1 MAQVFL
7 LALFAV
13 LIALAVFVWR
23 ARPQSRINQ
32 AFTAFTFFVA
42 CWILGVA
49 GLQGGWNSN
58 LNAWG
63 RFTFASAGLIPLA
76 FLELTHVYPT
86 KSDWPRRRVRM
97 ALRYIGL
104 GLAIV
109 SLTTPLVVRD
119 NIITPHGLQRESGS
133 LYPLFFLYFMTVWVI
148 AVILLFRKWTA
159 SRGLARAQLQH
170 LGAAIIA
177 SGAGGIATN
186 LFLPL
191 VTGRSTHSW
200 IGPYFGLVLV
210 TLVGHAIIRHR
221 LMDLRVVV
229 HRGLAQAM
237 IVGAL
242 SGCVV
247 LFLHLFVPDW
257 HRGLQLPPF
266 VLILGIVILT
276 MLSTPAQRLINRW
289 VDPYLYRGRIEHSSA
304 LRAATH
310 RLSHLM
316 QPSELGRELRDILHE
331 AFVPEAFSM
340 AARPLEDGPLEE
352 LFTETEGMTDL
363 FIIGMSLGNG
373 PNPAVIV
380 VRPDAD
386 KGPHAAAY
394 ESLRT
399 SGIEIVIVLARRST
413 LLGVVLLGT
422 RRSGDAYFKN
432 DLEFIESLG
441 DLASVAL
448 ENSLLYRQSIQM
460 LEYSD
465 RLLESLHSGVVAVDV
480 AGRIT
485 SFNPAAQNLFALDPG
500 ALGESLN
507 RLPSEIGWALAM
519 AITRS
524 WQPREIELTVE
535 QDGRV
540 PVPVV
545 LSTTLLHD
553 DRGQITGALAVATD
567 LSTVKALERN
577 QRRVEH
583 LAMMARF
590 YAGIAHEIRSP
601 LTAISNF
608 VSMLPDRFDDPE
620 YRETAVRLLPHEVGR
635 IVRLADRLRLMAPS
649 EDAQLSIVALPPLLA
664 DIVSIHGP
672 AAEEVR
678 VRIALESID
687 DVPKISGD
695 PSQLIQLFVNLL
707 KNGIESMPN
716 GGPLLIRCY
725 SKDRGQTVVVDFI
738 DEGTGIDPTIRAKIF
753 QPFFTTKTLGTGLGL
768 SICREIADFHRAR
781 LMLLTRSPHRGTVAR
796 VEFSVGER
804 SDDASES
811 FTVNSESRR
820 QPR

>member
-1 MAQVFL
+1 VAQAFL
-7 LALFAV
+7 LTLFAT
-13 LIALAVFVWR
+13 LIALALFVWR

-32 AFTAFTFFVA
+32 SFTAFTVFVA
-42 CWILGVA
+42 CWVLGVA
-49 GLQGGWNSN
+49 GLQGGSY

-63 RFTFASAGLIPLA
+63 RFTFASAVLIPLA

-86 KSDWPRRRVRM
+86 RSNWPRREIRM

-104 GLAIV
+104 AIAILSV
-109 SLTTPLVVRD
+109 ATPFVVRD
-119 NIITPHGLQRESGS
+119 NVVTPQGLQRQSGS
-133 LYPLFFLYFMTVWVI
+133 LYPLFFFYFLTVWVI
-148 AVILLFRKWTA
+148 AVTLLLRKWNA

-191 VTGRSTHSW
+191 LTGRSTHSW

-210 TLVGHAIIRHR
+210 AVVGHAIIRHR
-221 LMDLRVVV
+221 LMDLRIVV
-229 HRGLAQAM
+229 HRGLAQTL
-237 IVGAL
+237 IVAAVTGSTILFLQTFAPEWHQAL
-242 SGCVV
+242 EVPPFLIVFGIVV
-247 LFLHLFVPDW
+247 LT
-257 HRGLQLPPF
+257 
-266 VLILGIVILT
+266 I
-276 MLSTPAQRLINRW
+276 LSTPAQRLISRW
-289 VDPYLYRGRIEHSSA
+289 LDPYLYRGRIEHSSA
-304 LRAATH
+304 LREATH

-316 QPSELGRELRDILHE
+316 QPSELGRELREILHE
-331 AFVPEAFSM
+331 AFVPETFSM

-352 LFTETEGMTDL
+352 LLSDTEGITKLFSVAMTMVD
-363 FIIGMSLGNG
+363 G
-373 PNPAVIV
+373 PRPAVIV
-380 VRPDAD
+380 VRPDSE
-386 KGPHAAAY
+386 KGPDAAAY
-394 ESLRT
+394 DSLRNA
-399 SGIEIVIVLARRST
+399 GIEIVIVLARRGT
-413 LLGVVLLGT
+413 LLGVALLGP
-422 RRSGDAYFKN
+422 RRSGDAYFKQ
-432 DLEFIESLG
+432 DLEFIDSLA
-441 DLASVAL
+441 DLASIAL
-448 ENSLLYRQSIQM
+448 ENSFLYRQSIQM

-465 RLLESLHSGVVAVDV
+465 RLLESLQSAVVAVDV
-480 AGRIT
+480 AGHIT
-485 SFNPAAQNLFALDPG
+485 SFNPAAQGLFGLDQGTLG
-500 ALGESLN
+500 ALLN

-524 WQPREIELTVE
+524 WQPREIELSID
-535 QDGRV
+535 QDTRG

-545 LSTTLLHD
+545 LSTALLHD

-601 LTAISNF
+601 LAAISNF

-649 EDAQLSIVALPPLLA
+649 EDGQLSAVALPPLLT
-664 DIVSIHGP
+664 DIVSIHAP
-672 AAEEVR
+672 AAEESHVR
-678 VRIALESID
+678 VSLESFD

-707 KNGIESMPN
+707 KNGIESMPS
-716 GGPLLIRCY
+716 GGTLIIRCY
-725 SKDRGQTVVVDFI
+725 SKDRGQGVVVDFV
-738 DEGTGIDPTIRAKIF
+738 DEGTGVDPAIRAKIF
-753 QPFFTTKTLGTGLGL
+753 QPFFTTKPLGTGLGL

-781 LMLLTRSPHRGTVAR
+781 LMLIARAPGSGTVAR
-796 VEFSVGER
+796 VEFSVADR
-804 SDDASES
+804 SEETTEPLA
-811 FTVNSESRR
+811 FNTESRR

>member
-1 MAQVFL
+1 MAQALL
-7 LALFAV
+7 LALFAI
-13 LIALAVFVWR
+13 LIALALFVWR

-32 AFTAFTFFVA
+32 WFTAFTLFVA
-42 CWILGVA
+42 CWVLGVA
-49 GLQGGWNSN
+49 GLQGGSH

-86 KSDWPRRRVRM
+86 RSNWPRREIRI
-97 ALRYIGL
+97 ALRYSGFLI
-104 GLAIV
+104 AII
-109 SLTTPLVVRD
+109 SFGTPLVVRD
-119 NIITPHGLQRESGS
+119 NIVTSHGLQRQSGL
-133 LYPLFFLYFMTVWVI
+133 LYPLFFSYFLTVWVI
-148 AVILLFRKWTA
+148 AVILLFRKWNA

-210 TLVGHAIIRHR
+210 ALVGHAIIRHR
-221 LMDLRVVV
+221 LMDLRIVV
-229 HRGLAQAM
+229 HRGLAQAV
-237 IVGAL
+237 IIAGL
-242 SGCVV
+242 TGSTI
-247 LFLHLFVPDW
+247 LFLQTFVPDW
-257 HRGLQLPPF
+257 PQSLQVPPF
-266 VLILGIVILT
+266 ALILGIVVLT
-276 MLSTPAQRLINRW
+276 ILSTPAQRLISRCL
-289 VDPYLYRGRIEHSSA
+289 DPYLYRGRIEHSSA
-304 LRAATH
+304 LREATH

-316 QPSELGRELRDILHE
+316 QPSELGRELRDILHD

-352 LFTETEGMTDL
+352 LFSDTEGTEALFSVAMTMVD
-363 FIIGMSLGNG
+363 G
-373 PNPAVIV
+373 PRPAVIV

-386 KGPHAAAY
+386 KGPRAAAY
-394 ESLRT
+394 DHLR
-399 SGIEIVIVLARRST
+399 SAGIEIVIVFARRAT
-413 LLGVVLLGT
+413 LLGVVLLGP
-422 RRSGDAYFKN
+422 RRSGDAYFKQ
-432 DLEFIESLG
+432 DLEFIESLA
-441 DLASVAL
+441 DLASISL

-465 RLLESLHSGVVAVDV
+465 RLLESLQSAVVAVDV
-480 AGRIT
+480 GGRIT
-485 SFNPAAQNLFALDPG
+485 SFNPAARALFALDRG
-500 ALGESLN
+500 ALGELLN

-519 AITRS
+519 AITGA
-524 WQPREIELTVE
+524 WQPREIELSID
-535 QDGRV
+535 QDIGG
-540 PVPVV
+540 PIPVV
-545 LSTTLLHD
+545 LSTALLHD
-553 DRGQITGALAVATD
+553 DRDQITGALAVATD

-649 EDAQLSIVALPPLLA
+649 EDGQLSTVALPPLLA

-672 AAEEVR
+672 AAEESRVR
-678 VRIALESID
+678 VTLEAVD
-687 DVPKISGD
+687 DIPKISGD

-716 GGPLLIRCY
+716 GGPLVIRCY
-725 SKDRGQTVVVDFI
+725 AIDRGPIVVVDFV
-738 DEGTGIDPTIRAKIF
+738 DEGVGIDPTIKAKIF
-753 QPFFTTKTLGTGLGL
+753 QPFFTTKTFGTGLGL

-781 LMLLTRSPHRGTVAR
+781 LLLIPRSPFSGTVAR
-796 VEFSVGER
+796 VEFSVADR
-804 SDDASES
+804 SEDTTEPFS
-811 FTVNSESRR
+811 VNTEPRR
-820 QPR
+820 QSR

>member
-1 MAQVFL
+1 VAQGFL
-7 LALFAV
+7 LVLFAI
-13 LIALAVFVWR
+13 LIALALFVWR

-32 AFTAFTFFVA
+32 SFTAFTVFVA
-42 CWILGVA
+42 CWVLGVA
-49 GLQGGWNSN
+49 GLQGGSN

-86 KSDWPRRRVRM
+86 RSDWPPRKLRV
-97 ALRYIGL
+97 ALRYIGVC
-104 GLAIV
+104 LAVI
-109 SLTTPLVVRD
+109 SFTTPFVVRD
-119 NIITPHGLQRESGS
+119 NTITPQGLQRQSGS

-148 AVILLFRKWTA
+148 AVMLLFRKWSA

-191 VTGRSTHSW
+191 LTGRSTHSW
-200 IGPYFGLVLV
+200 IGPYFGLLLV
-210 TLVGHAIIRHR
+210 ALVGHAIIRHR
-221 LMDLRVVV
+221 LMDLRLVV
-229 HRGLAQAM
+229 HRGLAQAL
-237 IVGAL
+237 IVAAL
-242 SGCVV
+242 TGCVI
-247 LFLHLFVPDW
+247 LFLHTFVPDW
-257 HRGLQLPPF
+257 HQGLQLPPF
-266 VLILGIVILT
+266 VLILGIVVLT
-276 MLSTPAQRLINRW
+276 ILSTPAQRLINRW

-340 AARPLEDGPLEE
+340 AARPLEEGPLEE
-352 LFTETEGMTDL
+352 LFSDTEGFANLFSVGMTMVD
-363 FIIGMSLGNG
+363 G

-380 VRPDAD
+380 VRPDAER
-386 KGPHAAAY
+386 GPQAAAY
-394 ESLRT
+394 ESLRGA
-399 SGIEIVIVLARRST
+399 GIEVVVVLARRSA
-413 LLGVVLLGT
+413 LLGVVLLGA
-422 RRSGDAYFKN
+422 RRSGDAYFKG
-432 DLEFIESLG
+432 DLEFIESVA

-460 LEYSD
+460 LEYSG
-465 RLLESLHSGVVAVDV
+465 RLLESLQSGVVAVDV
-480 AGRIT
+480 TGRIT
-485 SFNPAAQNLFALDPG
+485 SFNPAAQSLFALDRR

-524 WQPREIELTVE
+524 WQPREIELTVD
-535 QDGRV
+535 QDTGG

-545 LSTTLLHD
+545 LSTALLHD

-577 QRRVEH
+577 QRRIEH

-649 EDAQLSIVALPPLLA
+649 EDGQLSIVALPPLLA
-664 DIVSIHGP
+664 DIVSIHAP
-672 AAEEVR
+672 AAEETHVR
-678 VRIALESID
+678 VALESAE

-716 GGPLLIRCY
+716 GGALMIRCY
-725 SKDRGQTVVVDFI
+725 AKDRSQVVVVDFI
-738 DEGTGIDPTIRAKIF
+738 DEGIGIDPTIRGKIF
-753 QPFFTTKTLGTGLGL
+753 QPFFTTKALGTGLGL

-781 LMLLTRSPHRGTVAR
+781 LMLITRAPHAGTVAR
-796 VEFSVGER
+796 VEFSVVDR
-804 SDDASES
+804 SDDTSEP
-811 FTVNSESRR
+811 FAVDTEPRR
-820 QPR
+820 QVR